1 MADWKKVI
9 VSGSSAELQDLTL
22 DTALTVVNGGTGL
35 TGTGT
40 GNFLVG
46 NGATSLTTVGSNGSG
61 TVVRTTGATGLVA
74 SGSFSGSFEGDG
86 SGLTGVVA
94 DTLANSIV
102 DGNGIADFTFNGS
115 AGATVTVEADST
127 TGGNVKPVNI
137 TANGVGF
144 DISTIDGAGLGTS
157 AGELIVNVD
166 DSSIEINSDS
176 LRVKASGVTNA
187 MLAGSIANNKLVN
200 DSVTLGTTGVDLGT
214 TATTLDGL
222 TLTDTVGSGSFS
234 GSFEGDGSGLT
245 GLATTLNVTDG
256 SNPQAI
262 DLQTETLTF
271 AGTANEVEV
280 STATTDTLTIGLPDD
295 VTIGNNLTVTNDAVI
310 NGDLTVRGTA
320 SFEDTINLEVADRF
334 ILLASGSSA
343 AGDGGIVIQQAA
355 GKTGAVFAYD
365 GVTSTRWGI
374 DTEFHASASAYTPAA
389 FMAAVID
396 EVAGQDPNDA
406 AYQKNGNI
414 RVTAGG
420 DVYIYTP

>member
-9 VSGSSAELQDLTL
+9 VSGSSAELAGLTL
-22 DTALTVVNGGTGL
+22 DTALTVANGGTGL
-35 TGTGT
+35 TATGT
-40 GNFLVG
+40 NNFLVG
-46 NGATSLTTVGSNGSG
+46 DGAASLTTVGSNGSG

-86 SGLTGVVA
+86 SNLTGVVA
-94 DTLANSIV
+94 GTPNALA
-102 DGNGIADFTFNGS
+102 DGNGIANFSYDGNTSGVLI
-115 AGATVTVEADST
+115 AVEADST

-157 AGELIVNVD
+157 AGELVVNVD

-176 LRVKASGVTNA
+176 LRVKAAGITNA
-187 MLAGSIANNKLVN
+187 MLAGSIANDKLVN

-262 DLQTETLTF
+262 DLQTEILTF

-295 VTIGNNLTVTNDAVI
+295 VTIGNDLTVTNDAVI
-310 NGDLTVRGTA
+310 NGDLTVNGTA
-320 SFEDTINLEVADRF
+320 SFADTENLLVADRF
-334 ILLASGSSA
+334 VLFASGSTIV
-343 AGDGGIVIQQAA
+343 GDGGIVVQQSTQNV
-355 GKTGAVFAYD
+355 GQLFGYQGTG
-365 GVTSTRWGI
+365 GVNRWGL
-374 DTEFHASASAYTPAA
+374 DSAFDASGTSFAPEAY
-389 FMAAVID
+389 MAAVVD
-396 EVAGQDPNDA
+396 TAAGQSDA
-406 AYQKNGNI
+406 PRYQKNGNI
-414 RVTAGG
+414 KIDSG
-420 DVYIYTP
+420 DIYIYS